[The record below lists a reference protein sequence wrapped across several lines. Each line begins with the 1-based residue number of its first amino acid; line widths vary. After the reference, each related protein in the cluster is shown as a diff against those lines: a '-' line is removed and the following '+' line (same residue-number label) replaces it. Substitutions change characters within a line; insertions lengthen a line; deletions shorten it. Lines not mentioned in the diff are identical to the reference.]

1 MAKLKYSS
9 IVVQEFFVS
18 ENHHTGA
25 PSYMQAQKKSQGIF
39 SFFFL
44 RGSFQFFSLMY
55 ITSIMHITSASRICP
70 IEMLTTVWQSLFQ
83 TFR

>member
-25 PSYMQAQKKSQGIF
+25 PSYTQAPKKSQGIF
-39 SFFFL
+39 SFFF
-44 RGSFQFFSLMY
+44 F
-55 ITSIMHITSASRICP
+55 
-70 IEMLTTVWQSLFQ
+70 
-83 TFR
+83 